1 MSDKPLKA
9 YAVTER
15 SEAMTVIVF
24 ASSGIAAR
32 RLGANEHDTEFECI
46 ESCRRAPWADRYQN
60 TGKIPAQAWIDNGY
74 SQTCD
79 YCETGIYGD
88 TTKDE
93 DGNEQEPIFE
103 GVHAYCGPGCKAA
116 REQDI
121 AERKASGQSFI
132 AKVQAERPYLTFT
145 LFRADYPW
153 AYNSAEFSFEG
164 AKYGGGV
171 QEKEGGKLEWH
182 VNPEDKPAWDRL
194 IAAQEAA

>member
-46 ESCRRAPWADRYQN
+46 ESCRRAPWADQYQS
-60 TGKIPAQAWIDNGY
+60 TGKIPSQAWIDNGY

-79 YCETGIYGD
+79 YCETVIYGD
-88 TTKDE
+88 TAEDE
-93 DGNEQEPIFE
+93 DGNPQAPIFE
-103 GVHAYCGPGCKAA
+103 GVHAYCGPGCKEA

-121 AERKASGQSFI
+121 AQRKASGEAFKT
-132 AKVQAERPYLTFT
+132 KVQTERPYLTFT

-153 AYNSAEFSFEG
+153 IYNSAEFSFEG

-171 QEKEGGKLEWH
+171 TEKEGGKLEWH
-182 VNPEDKPAWDRL
+182 VNAEDKPAWDRL
-194 IAAQEAA
+194 IAEQVAA

>member
-24 ASSGIAAR
+24 ATSGIAAR
-32 RLGANEHDTEFECI
+32 RKGANEHDTDFECI
-46 ESCRRAPWADRYQN
+46 ESCRRAPWADQYQS
-60 TGKIPAQAWIDNGY
+60 TGLIPAQAWIDNGY

-79 YCETGIYGD
+79 YCETVIYGD
-88 TTKDE
+88 TTEDE

-103 GVHAYCGPGCKAA
+103 GVRAYCGPGCKKA
-116 REQDI
+116 REEDI
-121 AERKASGQSFI
+121 AERKASGEAFKT
-132 AKVQAERPYLTFT
+132 KVQAERPYLTFT

-153 AYNSAEFSFEG
+153 AYNSAEFSFDG

-171 QEKEGGKLEWH
+171 REKEGGKLEWY
-182 VNPEDKPAWDRL
+182 VYAEDKPAWDRL
-194 IAAQEAA
+194 IAEQEAA

>member
-24 ASSGIAAR
+24 ATSGIAAR
-32 RLGANEHDTEFECI
+32 RQGANEHDTDFECI
-46 ESCRRAPWADRYQN
+46 ESCRRAPWADQYQS

-79 YCETGIYGD
+79 YCETVIYGD
-88 TTKDE
+88 ATEDE
-93 DGNEQEPIFE
+93 YGNEQEPIFE
-103 GVHAYCGPGCKAA
+103 GVHAYCGAGCKAA

-121 AERKASGQSFI
+121 AERKASGEAFK
-132 AKVQAERPYLTFT
+132 AKVQAERPYLKFT
-145 LFRADYPW
+145 RFRAGYPW
-153 AYNSAEFSFEG
+153 IYNSAEFTFDG

-171 QEKEGGKLEWH
+171 NEKEDGALYWH
-182 VNPEDKPAWDRL
+182 VSAEDKPAWDRL
-194 IAAQEAA
+194 IAEQEAA